1 MSSNKSDKK
10 VAVITGGATG
20 IGKETARLLVAD
32 GVHVVLSGRRA
43 DVGARAVEELTKDG
57 GSASFVVADMD
68 SPESIKALFDSV
80 LADYGRLDHAVN
92 NAGLANETAAIADA
106 DPVKFQEMLS
116 TNVMGLFLC
125 LQREIQEMLAG
136 GHGGTIVNLA
146 SIAGLN
152 GMPWSGP
159 YAATKHAVVGLTKT
173 AGLEYSSQ
181 GVRVNAVAPGAI
193 KTDIIANAIS
203 LGQYDEDTITAM
215 HPMGRMGLPQE
226 IAAGIRWLLSGESSF
241 VAGTV
246 LNIDG
251 GFQAK

>member
-1 MSSNKSDKK
+1 MNSDKK
-10 VAVITGGATG
+10 IAVITGGATG
-20 IGKETARLLVAD
+20 IGKETAKLLIAD
-32 GVHVVLSGRRA
+32 GVHVVLSGRRE
-43 DVGARAVEELTKDG
+43 DVGKQAVVELTKDG

-68 SPESIKALFDSV
+68 SPQSITALFDSV
-80 LADYGRLDHAVN
+80 LSEYGRLDYAVN
-92 NAGLANETAAIADA
+92 NAGLAHETAAIADA

-125 LQREIQEMLAG
+125 LQREIKEMLAG
-136 GHGGTIVNLA
+136 GRGGAIVNLA

-152 GMPWSGP
+152 GIPYSGP

-193 KTDIIANAIS
+193 KTDIIARAIT
-203 LGQYDEDTITAM
+203 LGQYDEETIIAM
-215 HPMGRMGLPQE
+215 HPIGRMGQPQE
-226 IAAGIRWLLSGESSF
+226 IAEGIHWLLSDKASF
-241 VAGTV
+241 VAGAI